1 MVALLPSRALQ
12 QAVRCDSARSELPCS
27 LNISIG
33 EFLAIFGAIT
43 ALSVALYLLDRNKRR
58 QVVSTLRFWVTP
70 GLPSPVTRR
79 RKIQQPI
86 SLLLQLLGMLLLLL
100 AIAELHWGGSMRA
113 RRDHVLILDTS
124 AWMRAGAPGRPN
136 ANLMDL
142 ARANAISW
150 LRAVP
155 ASDRVLLV
163 RADALATPAT
173 AWESDHVKVARAIL
187 ETKPGATAINLGQ
200 SLDFA
205 RQLQKQTGSEGGE
218 IVYDG
223 PGRIGAAE
231 AAIDAPVNVP
241 ILRYLQVADPSENV
255 GLRSV
260 GARRS
265 GSTRDSWDLLVRL
278 RNYGKTTRTVS
289 VTLNLGHA
297 PMGMH
302 ALTIPAASDQE
313 TTFEVHTKAA
323 GLAEI
328 RVYPQD
334 AFAADNYASLELPS
348 QRGLHVVVYSDS
360 PEEWRPALE
369 SDPRVAA
376 EFRKTHDYTPAND
389 GLVILDHFRPEAIPA
404 GNTLWVDP
412 PDRSPIPIREHVI
425 EPAGLQWAADQPL
438 AAGLREHDWQIPA
451 TAILEAG
458 TNDIHV
464 AEVEKGTVIAARA
477 SADGKTKTIVMG
489 FNPFAGSLRYELAS
503 PLLLANELRWFAPD
517 VFRDVDVTAQ
527 SAGTVSDTF
536 TAPAGGEVKVIT
548 DAGTNLPFNIRD
560 GKIQFFTGWP
570 ARVSVISPNSERVY
584 SLTLPEMW
592 DEKWTPPAGVRRGI
606 PAWND
611 ALRRSTDL
619 WPWLAL
625 LGAAA
630 LVIEYLIYGRDVS
643 ALLRVVR
650 AHMDR
655 SGDKAA

>member
-1 MVALLPSRALQ
+1 MF
-12 QAVRCDSARSELPCS
+12 

-33 EFLAIFGAIT
+33 EFIALFGAIS
-43 ALSVALYLLDRNKRR
+43 AISVALYLLDRNRR
-58 QVVSTLRFWVTP
+58 KQVVSTLRFWVTP

-100 AIAELHWGGSMRA
+100 AIAELNWGGSLRA
-113 RRDHVLILDTS
+113 RRDHVLIIDTS
-124 AWMRAGAPGRPN
+124 AWMRAGVAGRPN
-136 ANLMDL
+136 ATLMDL

-173 AWESDHVKVARAIL
+173 AWETDHVKVARAIL
-187 ETKPGATAINLGQ
+187 ETKAGATAINLGQ
-200 SLDFA
+200 SLQFA

-231 AAIDAPVNVP
+231 ADAGAQQTVP

-265 GSTRDSWDLLVRL
+265 STARDSWDLLVRL
-278 RNYGKTTRTVS
+278 RNYGKNPRSVN

-302 ALTIPAASDQE
+302 PVTVPAGEEQT
-313 TTFEVHTKAA
+313 TTFEIHTKAA
-323 GLAEI
+323 GLAEVRI
-328 RVYPQD
+328 YPQD
-334 AFAADNYASLELPS
+334 AFAADNYASLELPA
-348 QRGLHVVVYSDS
+348 QRSLHVVVYSDT
-360 PEEWRPALE
+360 PDQWKPALE
-369 SDPRVAA
+369 ADARVSA
-376 EFRKTHDYTPAND
+376 EFRKKMDYTPAND
-389 GLVILDHFRPEAIPA
+389 GLVIMDRFRPAQIPG
-404 GNTLWVDP
+404 GNTLWIDP
-412 PDRSPIPIREHVI
+412 PEKSPISVREHVL
-425 EPAGLQWAADQPL
+425 EPTGLRWAPDQTL
-438 AAGLREHDWQIPA
+438 SAGLREHDLQIPS
-451 TAILEAG
+451 TAVLEAG
-458 TNDIHV
+458 ANDIRV
-464 AEVEKGTVIAARA
+464 AEVDRGPIIVAR
-477 SADGKTKTIVMG
+477 SSTDGKTKTIVMG
-489 FNPFAGSLRYELAS
+489 FSPFSGALRYELAA

-517 VFRDVDVTAQ
+517 VFRDVDVAAQ
-527 SAGTVSDTF
+527 SAGTVSDSF
-536 TAPAGGEVKVIT
+536 TAPAAGDVQVIT
-548 DAGTNLPFNIRD
+548 DAGTNLPFNIRN
-560 GKIQFFTGWP
+560 GKIQFFTGSA
-570 ARVSVISPNSERVY
+570 ARVSVVSSNTERVY

-592 DEKWTPPAGVRRGI
+592 DQKWVPPAGVRRGI

-611 ALRRSTDL
+611 VLRRSTDL

-625 LGAAA
+625 LGAAVLLA
-630 LVIEYLIYGRDVS
+630 EYLIYGRDTS

-655 SGDKAA
+655 TGERAA

>member
-1 MVALLPSRALQ
+1 MF
-12 QAVRCDSARSELPCS
+12 
-27 LNISIG
+27 LNLSIG
-33 EFLAIFGAIT
+33 EFLAAFGAVAAVSI
-43 ALSVALYLLDRNKRR
+43 ALYLLDRNKRK

-100 AIAELHWGGSMRA
+100 AIAELHWGGTMRA

-136 ANLMDL
+136 ATLMDM

-173 AWESDHVKVARAIL
+173 AWETDHVKVARAIL
-187 ETKPGATAINLGQ
+187 ETKAGATAIDLGQ
-200 SLDFA
+200 SLQFA
-205 RQLQKQTGSEGGE
+205 RQLQKQTGSQGGE

-231 AAIDAPVNVP
+231 AEAGVQSNVP

-265 GSTRDSWDLLVRL
+265 SATRDSWDLLVRL
-278 RNYGKTTRTVS
+278 RNYGKAARTVN

-302 ALTIPAASDQE
+302 PVTLAPGSEQE
-313 TTFEVHTKAA
+313 TTFEIHTRAS
-323 GLAEI
+323 GLAEVRI
-328 RVYPQD
+328 YPQD
-334 AFAADNYASLELPS
+334 AFAADNYAELELPA
-348 QRGLHVVVYSDS
+348 QRSLHVVVYSDS
-360 PEEWRPALE
+360 PDQWKPALGA
-369 SDPRVAA
+369 DPRIAA
-376 EFRKTHDYTPAND
+376 EFRKTRDYTPEND
-389 GLVILDHFRPEAIPA
+389 GLVILDRFRPAQVPV
-404 GNTLWVDP
+404 GNTLWIDP
-412 PDRSPIPIREHVI
+412 PERSPIAIREHVI
-425 EPAGLQWAADQPL
+425 EPAGLRWAPDQPL
-438 AAGLREHDWQIPA
+438 AAGLREHDLQIPS
-451 TAILEAG
+451 TAILETG
-458 TNDIHV
+458 TNDIRV
-464 AEVEKGTVIAARA
+464 AEVDKGPVIAARL

-489 FNPFAGSLRYELAS
+489 FSPFAGSLRYELAA

-517 VFRDVDVTAQ
+517 IFRDVDVTAQ
-527 SAGTVSDTF
+527 SAGTVSDKF
-536 TAPAGGEVKVIT
+536 SGASAGDVHVIT
-548 DAGTNLPFNIRD
+548 EAGTNLPFNIRS
-560 GKIQFFTGWP
+560 GKIQFFTGAA
-570 ARVSVISPNSERVY
+570 ARVSVESASSERVY

-592 DEKWTPPAGVRRGI
+592 DQRWIPPVGVRRGI

-611 ALRRSTDL
+611 AIRRSTDL

-625 LGAAA
+625 LGAAVL
-630 LVIEYLIYGRDVS
+630 LVEYLIYGRDMS

-650 AHMDR
+650 AHMNR
-655 SGDKAA
+655 SGERAA